1 MGKAPNWDVWE
12 NVPVVMIWEAVALS
26 IGINLNFLRK
36 DIQSESWL
44 EEFKKK
50 FPIFADRLLVA
61 MRNATSLSVK
71 SKVGEDLEWFVP
83 LNQFAALACVFG
95 WQIPPHM
102 MELAD
107 AYMARYETDAKPDK
121 QQVEI
126 TSLKQQV
133 EELILGACR
142 T

>member
-1 MGKAPNWDVWE
+1 MV
-12 NVPVVMIWEAVALS
+12 AVGEKL
-26 IGINLNFLRK
+26 
-36 DIQSESWL
+36 W
-44 EEFKKK
+44 EFKKK

-95 WQIPPHM
+95 WQIPPQM